1 VRVADHHR
9 FDLALAGE
17 EDPDLAAQVGGDP
30 GEVPGELEGDDV
42 LGGDAPAVGPLEGA
56 SLGGLDA
63 VRVAFDLRDGSL
75 LLAVDG
81 PGAGTTLYPGVRE
94 R

>member
-1 VRVADHHR
+1 VRVADHHG

-56 SLGGLDA
+56 PLGGLDA
-63 VRVAFDLRDGSL
+63 AGVAFDLRDGAFSWPWT
-75 LLAVDG
+75 VPG
-81 PGAGTTLYPGVRE
+81 PVLRSTRRFA
-94 R
+94 